1 MAFTSGVESSLTT
14 AFMKGQ
20 AQREEVIMGKD
31 DFLKILIAQLKNQ
44 DPTKPLEDKE
54 FIAQLAQF
62 SSLEQMTNL
71 NDQFEKFMAVVG
83 SPQART
89 LSLLGAHVK
98 ALNPDS
104 KIGETVIG
112 TVSKIRFV
120 DQEPRLTLSVFDYPT
135 QTNKVVATDIK
146 LENIQEIGQVE

>member
-1 MAFTSGVESSLTT
+1 MALTSGVESSLST
-14 AFMKGQ
+14 AFAKGQ
-20 AQREEVIMGKD
+20 AQKEEVTMGKD
-31 DFLKILIAQLKNQ
+31 DFLKILITQLQNQ
-44 DPTKPLEDKE
+44 DPTKPLEDKD

-71 NDQFEKFMAVVG
+71 NDQFEKFMAAVG

-98 ALNPDS
+98 AIDPVS
-104 KIGETVIG
+104 ERGETVTG

-135 QTNKVVATDIK
+135 QTNKEVATNIK
-146 LENIQEIGQVE
+146 LEDIQEIGQVE